1 MMNTLPIIE
10 ERVSLYV
17 NREETNENS
26 TKKVVNFHPT
36 PLEYGNMLLP
46 EKWKY
51 RKAVNDLQLLINK
64 IQREELTNIEDLDF
78 ELPEVVTLLKIR
90 KQMLTAK

>member
-1 MMNTLPIIE
+1 
-10 ERVSLYV
+10 
-17 NREETNENS
+17 
-26 TKKVVNFHPT
+26 
-36 PLEYGNMLLP
+36 MLLP